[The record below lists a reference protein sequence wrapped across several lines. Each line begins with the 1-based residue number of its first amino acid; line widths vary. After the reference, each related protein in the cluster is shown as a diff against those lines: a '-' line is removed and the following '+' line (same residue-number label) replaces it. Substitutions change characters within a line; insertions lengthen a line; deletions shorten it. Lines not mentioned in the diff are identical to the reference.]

1 MSSYATKQKEM
12 KEKVAKQAIYE
23 AALRVISQ
31 NKHESLRMQEIA
43 EAAGIATGTLYN
55 YFDCKESLLYYVD
68 GRLREYFLT
77 KMQSFAEMQ
86 GPPLQRLEDLTM
98 EILRYCGEHHAVFD
112 LSDKFGIA
120 NRIPKKEKLAKLDRA
135 FDCIKSILDDGV
147 KDRLFKS
154 IDTAT
159 EARCYLYALIGI
171 IEVQRFIGE
180 RNLSKHGEEL
190 LKTFQQHLGIQVS

>member
-1 MSSYATKQKEM
+1 MSSYAAKQKEM
-12 KEKVAKQAIYE
+12 KEKVAKETIYE
-23 AALRVISQ
+23 AALKVISQ

-68 GRLREYFLT
+68 GRLREYFLA
-77 KMQSFAEMQ
+77 KMQSLAKMQ
-86 GPPLQRLEDLTM
+86 GPPLLRLTKLTS
-98 EILRYCGEHHAVFD
+98 EILGHCEEYYAVFD
-112 LSDKFGIA
+112 LAEKYGIA
-120 NRIPKKEKLAKLDRA
+120 NRIPKKEKIAKLDLA

-147 KDRLFKS
+147 KDRLFKRT
-154 IDTAT
+154 DTA
-159 EARCYLYALIGI
+159 AAAKCYFYSLIGI

-190 LKTFQQHLGIQVS
+190 LKTFQEHLEIQN

>member
-1 MSSYATKQKEM
+1 MSSYAAKQKEM

-23 AALRVISQ
+23 AALKVISQ

-68 GRLREYFLT
+68 GRLREDFLD

-86 GPPLQRLEDLTM
+86 GPPLQRLTNLTM
-98 EILRYCGEHHAVFD
+98 EILGYCEEHHAVFD
-112 LSDKFGIA
+112 LADKFGIA
-120 NRIPKKEKLAKLDRA
+120 SRIPKKEKIAKLDRA

-147 KDRLFKS
+147 KDRLFRR
-154 IDTAT
+154 IDTASA
-159 EARCYLYALIGI
+159 ARCYLYTLIGI
-171 IEVQRFIGE
+171 IEVQRFIGD
-180 RNLSKHGEEL
+180 RNLSKRGEEL
-190 LKTFQQHLGIQVS
+190 LKTFQQHLEIQDS

>member
-1 MSSYATKQKEM
+1 MSSYAAKQKEM

-23 AALRVISQ
+23 AALKVISQ

-68 GRLREYFLT
+68 GRLREQFLA

-86 GPPLQRLEDLTM
+86 GPPLQRLTNLTM
-98 EILRYCGEHHAVFD
+98 EILGYCEEYYAVFD
-112 LSDKFGIA
+112 LADKFGIA
-120 NRIPKKEKLAKLDRA
+120 NRIPKKEKIAKLDRA

-147 KDRLFKS
+147 KDRLFRR
-154 IDTAT
+154 IDTVLA
-159 EARCYLYALIGI
+159 ARCCLYTLIGI

-180 RNLSKHGEEL
+180 RNSSKRGEEL
-190 LKTFQQHLGIQVS
+190 LKTFQQQLEIQDS